1 MICEGLGLEP
11 WYCQS
16 TSEIQLLSS
25 NFYPPCPN
33 PSLTLGILPHQDPSL
48 ITILYQGNSTGLQV
62 MKDGQWI
69 NVGAIPNAFVVNI
82 GNQLEVSQFQKVDL
96 IQLDPF
102 VNGSTSDMFHLNW
115 VPHIGYKLIFQL
127 KGEQVDHIKSLQS
140 IFLMQSFRIKN
151 WIIILIIFL
160 LNHTEQ
166 QHYRFL

>member
-11 WYCQS
+11 WYFKS

-82 GNQLEVSQFQKVDL
+82 GNQLEVS
-96 IQLDPF
+96 
-102 VNGSTSDMFHLNW
+102 
-115 VPHIGYKLIFQL
+115 
-127 KGEQVDHIKSLQS
+127 
-140 IFLMQSFRIKN
+140 
-151 WIIILIIFL
+151 
-160 LNHTEQ
+160 
-166 QHYRFL
+166 